1 MKKTVNKV
9 LAAICAAAL
18 VIGCVAVTAFAAAP
32 EWTCTADFTKT
43 GTAFTPAKTGT
54 KYAPITLDVTD
65 SLKNMLGTKDSVK
78 AGIRFDYK
86 VTLKEG
92 ITSVNT
98 PNTILKGTLA
108 SGATY
113 AGEHF
118 ALQSGTAYWP
128 KSRDNKDAYPKLVID
143 GKAHTYSNAISLTKA
158 DIENFS
164 KIELVLWKIENIEN
178 FAAIEF
184 SNTQVFEVVEIPENT
199 LVWVKGGASAD
210 PVVSLEDG
218 KAVFTQNGVTAGYTS
233 IYCDVLSAVKAA
245 AGDKKGDITLAFD
258 YKAALKDGNTAAGA
272 KVTIR
277 PVLNKD
283 AYKGEIF
290 KADGSQIKDDYQQ
303 KVNLTADWQH
313 CEFKFTLNS
322 GDISDAVTKWNLCF
336 TGLEFAKID
345 TISVKNTSVTFTE
358 EQVIDKA
365 PVSVDIDWT
374 KGLAGGGTENTEDGV
389 KFFRATGIDASY
401 MSPTAEI
408 LSAIKTV
415 MGDKKQGT
423 VNFSFKVRV
432 NGGDTNAKVVLRA
445 DKLGADIKGS
455 TKDTFKDF
463 YKGKIF
469 SKNDGSNVIG
479 NYDGNNVALYDGEW
493 EDINFSLEINENET
507 DASLWEKWNLCFS
520 SMAGFNDVESI
531 DVTPVTVKLEGNSNS
546 TGTGDI
552 ALTSCAAALVLST
565 VAVIVIAKKRRM
577 IF

>member
-18 VIGCVAVTAFAAAP
+18 VIGCVAVNAFAAAP

-118 ALQSGTAYWP
+118 ALQGGTAYWP

-199 LVWVKGGASAD
+199 LVWAKGGASAD

-358 EQVIDKA
+358 AQVIDKA
-365 PVSVDIDWT
+365 PASVDIDWT
-374 KGLAGGGTENTEDGV
+374 KGLAGGGSENTEDGV

-493 EDINFSLEINENET
+493 EDINFSLEINGNET

>member
-1 MKKTVNKV
+1 M
-9 LAAICAAAL
+9 
-18 VIGCVAVTAFAAAP
+18 
-32 EWTCTADFTKT
+32 
-43 GTAFTPAKTGT
+43 
-54 KYAPITLDVTD
+54 
-65 SLKNMLGTKDSVK
+65 
-78 AGIRFDYK
+78 
-86 VTLKEG
+86 
-92 ITSVNT
+92 
-98 PNTILKGTLA
+98 
-108 SGATY
+108 
-113 AGEHF
+113 
-118 ALQSGTAYWP
+118 
-128 KSRDNKDAYPKLVID
+128 
-143 GKAHTYSNAISLTKA
+143 
-158 DIENFS
+158 
-164 KIELVLWKIENIEN
+164 
-178 FAAIEF
+178 
-184 SNTQVFEVVEIPENT
+184 
-199 LVWVKGGASAD
+199 
-210 PVVSLEDG
+210 
-218 KAVFTQNGVTAGYTS
+218 
-233 IYCDVLSAVKAA
+233 LSAVKAA

-277 PVLNKD
+277 PALNKD

-313 CEFKFTLNS
+313 YEFKFTLNS

-365 PVSVDIDWT
+365 PASVDIDWT
-374 KGLAGGGTENTEDGV
+374 KGLAGGGSENTEDGV

-423 VNFSFKVRV
+423 VNFSFRVRV

-445 DKLGADIKGS
+445 GKLGADIKGA

-493 EDINFSLEINENET
+493 EDINFSVEINENET

>member
-78 AGIRFDYK
+78 VGIRFDYK

-258 YKAALKDGNTAAGA
+258 YKAALKDGNTAVGA

-365 PVSVDIDWT
+365 PASVDIDWT
-374 KGLAGGGTENTEDGV
+374 KGLAGGGSENTEDGV

-493 EDINFSLEINENET
+493 EDINFSLEINGNET

-520 SMAGFNDVESI
+520 SMAGFNDIESI

>member
-18 VIGCVAVTAFAAAP
+18 VIGCIAITAFAAAP
-32 EWTCTADFTKT
+32 EWTCTNAFTKK

-92 ITSVNT
+92 VTSVNT

-118 ALQSGTAYWP
+118 ALQGGTAYWP

-143 GKAHTYSNAISLTKA
+143 GKAHTYSNEITLTKA
-158 DIENFS
+158 DIESFS

-184 SNTQVFEVVEIPENT
+184 SSTQVFEIVEIPENT
-199 LVWVKGGASAD
+199 LIWVKGGAPAD

-277 PVLNKD
+277 PTLNKD
-283 AYKGEIF
+283 AYKGELF

-313 CEFKFTLNS
+313 YEFKFTLNS

-365 PVSVDIDWT
+365 PASVDIDWT
-374 KGLAGGGTENTEDGV
+374 KGLAGGGSENTEDGV

-445 DKLGADIKGS
+445 GKLGADIKGA

-493 EDINFSLEINENET
+493 EDINFSVEINENET

-565 VAVIVIAKKRRM
+565 VAVIVIAKKRRI

>member
-118 ALQSGTAYWP
+118 ALQGGTAYWP

-143 GKAHTYSNAISLTKA
+143 GKAHTYSNEITLTKA

-164 KIELVLWKIENIEN
+164 KIQLVLWKIENIEN

-210 PVVSLEDG
+210 PVVSLQDG

-374 KGLAGGGTENTEDGV
+374 KGLAGGGSENTEDGV

-423 VNFSFKVRV
+423 VNFSFKIRV

-445 DKLGADIKGS
+445 DKLGADIKGA

-493 EDINFSLEINENET
+493 EDINFSLEINGNET

-520 SMAGFNDVESI
+520 SMAGFNDIESI

>member
-43 GTAFTPAKTGT
+43 GTAFIPAKTGT

-65 SLKNMLGTKDSVK
+65 SLKNMLGTKDSIK

-118 ALQSGTAYWP
+118 ALQGGTAYWP

-143 GKAHTYSNAISLTKA
+143 GKAHTYSNVISLTKA

-313 CEFKFTLNS
+313 YEFKFTLNS

-374 KGLAGGGTENTEDGV
+374 KGLAGGGSENTEDGV

-423 VNFSFKVRV
+423 VNFSFKIRV

-445 DKLGADIKGS
+445 DKLGADIKGA

>member
-118 ALQSGTAYWP
+118 ALQGGTAYWP

-245 AGDKKGDITLAFD
+245 AGDKKGYITLAFD

-374 KGLAGGGTENTEDGV
+374 KGLAGGGSENTEDGV

-423 VNFSFKVRV
+423 VNFSFKIRV
-432 NGGDTNAKVVLRA
+432 NGGDTNAKVVIRA
-445 DKLGADIKGS
+445 DKLGADIKGA

-520 SMAGFNDVESI
+520 SMAGFNDIESI

>member
-92 ITSVNT
+92 VTSVNT

-118 ALQSGTAYWP
+118 ALQGGTAYWP
-128 KSRDNKDAYPKLVID
+128 KSRDNKDTYPKLVID

-313 CEFKFTLNS
+313 YEFKFTLNS

-374 KGLAGGGTENTEDGV
+374 KGLAGGGSENTEDGV

-423 VNFSFKVRV
+423 VNFSFKIRV

-445 DKLGADIKGS
+445 DKLGADIKGA

-493 EDINFSLEINENET
+493 EDINFSLEINGNET
-507 DASLWEKWNLCFS
+507 DASMWEKWNLCFS
-520 SMAGFNDVESI
+520 SMAGFNDIESI

>member
-118 ALQSGTAYWP
+118 ALQGGTAYWP

-143 GKAHTYSNAISLTKA
+143 GKAHTYSNEITLTKA

-258 YKAALKDGNTAAGA
+258 YKAALKDGNTAVGA

-365 PVSVDIDWT
+365 PASVDIDWT
-374 KGLAGGGTENTEDGV
+374 KGLAGGGSENTEDGV
-389 KFFRATGIDASY
+389 KFFRAIGIDASY

-520 SMAGFNDVESI
+520 SMAGFNDIESI